1 MRKRIGLI
9 IDRWRR
15 YKRIN
20 VPAGEAL
27 FFIVILFLSYWIRL
41 GGIDRTHIP
50 QITFLIAT
58 VIPIKILSFWMFR
71 LYHMSFRYTSLYEI
85 INVSKA
91 SLVSALTFSL
101 ISTVFRGS
109 SIMNGFPRSIIFID
123 CMLTFIMS
131 SGLRLAFRM
140 FYFPQLKRGKGK
152 RALIVGAGAAGELL
166 VREMQTS
173 PLYSHIP
180 VAFVDDDPKKRGS
193 LIHGIRVSGG
203 KGEIPE
209 IVKGLGIDEIIIA
222 IPSATS
228 AQLRSIMEY
237 VRKSEIGNVKILPG
251 LSHIL
256 TGKVTLGDIRGITV
270 EDLLGREPVKI
281 DLENIASYLR
291 GKHVLITGAGG
302 SIGSEL
308 CRQVAGF
315 WPSSLIMVDVGET
328 ELFYIDREIREKF
341 TKIPVQSVIADVKD
355 TIRMREICFRC
366 LPNVVFH
373 AAAYKHVPLMEI
385 NPREAVL
392 NNVEGTKTMA
402 MISME
407 SGVEKFIFIS
417 TDKAV
422 NPTSVMGVTKRVAEN
437 LLRCRDREKSR
448 FVSVR
453 FGNVLESRG
462 SVVPIFK
469 EQIKKGGPI
478 TITHPDMERYL
489 MSITEAVQ
497 LVLQAGAMG
506 KGNEVFVLDMGKP
519 IRIFD
524 LAQEMIRLSG
534 FEPDKD
540 IPIVFTGKRPG
551 EKLFEELLTAEE
563 GTVATKHEK
572 LFITQGLDALGS
584 EYMEKVENLIRR
596 TKDNMDK
603 EGIIALLKELVP
615 TYQPESLKKESISNL
630 LSTSV
635 TSDGSKKFP
644 LII

>member
-27 FFIVILFLSYWIRL
+27 FFIVILFLSYWMRL

-58 VIPIKILSFWMFR
+58 VIPIKILSFWLFR

-85 INVSKA
+85 INVLKA
-91 SLVSALTFSL
+91 SSVSVPVFSL
-101 ISTVFRGS
+101 ISTVLRGS
-109 SIMNGFPRSIIFID
+109 SIMNGFPRSVIFID
-123 CMLTFIMS
+123 FMLTFIGS
-131 SGLRLAFRM
+131 SGLRLAFRL

-152 RALIVGAGAAGELL
+152 RALIVGAGAAGEQL

-173 PLYSHIP
+173 PLYSNIP

-209 IVKGLGIDEIIIA
+209 IVKGMGIDEIIIA

-237 VRKSEIGNVKILPG
+237 VRSSEVGNVKILPG

-291 GKHVLITGAGG
+291 GKHVLVTGAGG

-453 FGNVLESRG
+453 FGNVLGSRG

-469 EQIKKGGPI
+469 EQIRKGGPI

-572 LFITQGLDALGS
+572 LFVTQGLDALGS

-635 TSDGSKKFP
+635 TSDGSKK
-644 LII
+644 L

>member
-27 FFIVILFLSYWIRL
+27 FFIVILFLSYWMRL

-58 VIPIKILSFWMFR
+58 VIPIKILSFWLFR

-85 INVSKA
+85 INVLKA
-91 SLVSALTFSL
+91 SLVSALVFSL
-101 ISTVFRGS
+101 ISTVLRGS
-109 SIMNGFPRSIIFID
+109 SIMNGFPRSVIFID
-123 CMLTFIMS
+123 FMLTFIGS
-131 SGLRLAFRM
+131 SGLRLAFRL

-152 RALIVGAGAAGELL
+152 RALIVGAGAAGEQL

-173 PLYSHIP
+173 PLYSNIP

-209 IVKGLGIDEIIIA
+209 IVKGMGIDEIIIA

-237 VRKSEIGNVKILPG
+237 VRSSEVGNVKILPG

-291 GKHVLITGAGG
+291 GKHVLVTGAGG

-453 FGNVLESRG
+453 FGNVLGSRG

-469 EQIKKGGPI
+469 EQIRKGGPI

-572 LFITQGLDALGS
+572 LFVTQGLDALGS

-615 TYQPESLKKESISNL
+615 TYQPESFKKESISNL

-635 TSDGSKKFP
+635 TSDGSKK
-644 LII
+644 L

>member
-27 FFIVILFLSYWIRL
+27 FFIVILFLSYWMRL

-58 VIPIKILSFWMFR
+58 VIPIKILSFWLFR

-85 INVSKA
+85 INVLKA
-91 SLVSALTFSL
+91 SSVSVLVFSL
-101 ISTVFRGS
+101 ISTVLRGS
-109 SIMNGFPRSIIFID
+109 SIMNGFPRSVIFID
-123 CMLTFIMS
+123 FMLTFIMS

-173 PLYSHIP
+173 ALYSHIP

-228 AQLRSIMEY
+228 AQLRSIMEH
-237 VRKSEIGNVKILPG
+237 VRRSEVENVKILPG

-469 EQIKKGGPI
+469 EQIRKGGPI

-572 LFITQGLDALGS
+572 LFVTQGLDALGS

-635 TSDGSKKFP
+635 TSDGSKK
-644 LII
+644 L

>member
-27 FFIVILFLSYWIRL
+27 FFIVILFLSYWMRL

-58 VIPIKILSFWMFR
+58 VIPIKILSFWLFR

-85 INVSKA
+85 INVLKA
-91 SLVSALTFSL
+91 SSVSVPVFSL
-101 ISTVFRGS
+101 ISTVLRGS
-109 SIMNGFPRSIIFID
+109 SIMNGFPRSVIFID
-123 CMLTFIMS
+123 FMLTFIGS
-131 SGLRLAFRM
+131 SGLRLAFRL

-152 RALIVGAGAAGELL
+152 RALIVGAGAAGEQL

-173 PLYSHIP
+173 PLYSNIP

-209 IVKGLGIDEIIIA
+209 IVKGMGIDEIIIA

-237 VRKSEIGNVKILPG
+237 VRSSEVGNVKILPG

-291 GKHVLITGAGG
+291 GKHVLVTGAGG

-453 FGNVLESRG
+453 FGNVLGSRG

-469 EQIKKGGPI
+469 EQIRKGGPI

-572 LFITQGLDALGS
+572 LFVTQGLDALGS

-615 TYQPESLKKESISNL
+615 TYQPESFKKESISNL

-635 TSDGSKKFP
+635 TSDGSKK
-644 LII
+644 L

>member
-20 VPAGEAL
+20 VPSGEAL
-27 FFIVILFLSYWIRL
+27 FFIVILFLSYWMRL

-58 VIPIKILSFWMFR
+58 VIPVKILSFWMFR

-91 SLVSALTFSL
+91 SLVSALVFSL
-101 ISTVFRGS
+101 ISTVLRGS
-109 SIMNGFPRSIIFID
+109 SIMNGFPRSVIFID
-123 CMLTFIMS
+123 FMLTFIAS

-173 PLYSHIP
+173 ALYSHIP

-228 AQLRSIMEY
+228 AQLRSIMEH

-437 LLRCRDREKSR
+437 MLRCRDPEKSR

-469 EQIKKGGPI
+469 EQIRKGGPI

-572 LFITQGLDALGS
+572 LFVTQGLDALGS

-635 TSDGSKKFP
+635 TFDGSGN
-644 LII
+644 

>member
-27 FFIVILFLSYWIRL
+27 FFIVILFLSYWMRL

-58 VIPIKILSFWMFR
+58 VIPIKILSFWLFR

-85 INVSKA
+85 INVLKA
-91 SLVSALTFSL
+91 SSVSVPVFSL
-101 ISTVFRGS
+101 ISTVLRGS
-109 SIMNGFPRSIIFID
+109 SIMNGFPRSVIFID
-123 CMLTFIMS
+123 FMLTFIGS
-131 SGLRLAFRM
+131 SGLRLAFRL

-152 RALIVGAGAAGELL
+152 RALIVGAGAAGEQL

-173 PLYSHIP
+173 PLYSNIP

-209 IVKGLGIDEIIIA
+209 IVKGMGIDEIIIA

-228 AQLRSIMEY
+228 AQLRSIMEH
-237 VRKSEIGNVKILPG
+237 VRRSEVENVKILPG

-291 GKHVLITGAGG
+291 GKHVLVTGAGG

-453 FGNVLESRG
+453 FGNVLGSRG

-469 EQIKKGGPI
+469 EQIRKGGPI

-572 LFITQGLDALGS
+572 LFVTQGLDALGS

-615 TYQPESLKKESISNL
+615 TYQPESFKKESISNL

-635 TSDGSKKFP
+635 TSDGSKK
-644 LII
+644 L

>member
-1 MRKRIGLI
+1 MKKRIGLI

-15 YKRIN
+15 FKRIN

-27 FFIVILFLSYWIRL
+27 FFIVILFSSYWMRL

-58 VIPIKILSFWMFR
+58 VIPIKILSFWLFR

-85 INVSKA
+85 INVLKA
-91 SLVSALTFSL
+91 SLVSALVFSL
-101 ISTVFRGS
+101 ISTVLIGS
-109 SIMNGFPRSIIFID
+109 SIMNGFPRSVIFID
-123 CMLTFIMS
+123 FMLTFIMS

-173 PLYSHIP
+173 ALYSHIP

-228 AQLRSIMEY
+228 AQLRSIMEH
-237 VRKSEIGNVKILPG
+237 VRRSEVENVKILPG

-437 LLRCRDREKSR
+437 MLRCRDREKSR

-572 LFITQGLDALGS
+572 LFVTQGLDALGS

-635 TSDGSKKFP
+635 TSDGSKK
-644 LII
+644 L

>member
-1 MRKRIGLI
+1 MEKMRKRIGLI

-20 VPAGEAL
+20 VPSGEAL
-27 FFIVILFLSYWIRL
+27 FFIVILFLSYWMRL

-58 VIPIKILSFWMFR
+58 VIPIKILSFWLFR

-85 INVSKA
+85 INVLKA
-91 SLVSALTFSL
+91 SLVSALVFSL
-101 ISTVFRGS
+101 ISTVLRGS
-109 SIMNGFPRSIIFID
+109 SIMNGFPRSVIFID
-123 CMLTFIMS
+123 FMLTFIAS

-173 PLYSHIP
+173 ALYSHIP

-228 AQLRSIMEY
+228 AQLRSIMEH
-237 VRKSEIGNVKILPG
+237 VRRSEVENVKILPG

-437 LLRCRDREKSR
+437 MLRCRDREKSR

-469 EQIKKGGPI
+469 EQIRKGGPI

-572 LFITQGLDALGS
+572 LFVTQSLDALGS

-635 TSDGSKKFP
+635 TSDGSKK
-644 LII
+644 L